1 MRVFRLI
8 TEHTVEERIVERAE
22 MKLHLDQ
29 VVIQQGT
36 LKNIHK
42 ELDEATNQVVFRTL
56 YGTCAS
62 FPSPAGRLVDSHQKV
77 GSEEMLS
84 MIRHG
89 ADTVFSSK
97 DSMINEESVD
107 EILARGEQKV
117 WTCMCAC
124 V

>member
-1 MRVFRLI
+1 M
-8 TEHTVEERIVERAE
+8 
-22 MKLHLDQ
+22 
-29 VVIQQGT
+29 
-36 LKNIHK
+36 
-42 ELDEATNQVVFRTL
+42 
-56 YGTCAS
+56 
-62 FPSPAGRLVDSHQKV
+62 DSHQKV

-117 WTCMCAC
+117 WCTCVHVCEGERE
-124 V
+124 VREVY